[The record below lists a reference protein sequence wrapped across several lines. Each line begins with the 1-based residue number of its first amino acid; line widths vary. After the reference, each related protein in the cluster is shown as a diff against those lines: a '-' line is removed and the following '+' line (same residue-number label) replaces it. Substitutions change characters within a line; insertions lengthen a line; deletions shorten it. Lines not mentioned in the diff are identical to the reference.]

1 MITDNQ
7 VRKLKK
13 YLSRGK
19 SLGDAAIRADMDEK
33 TARKYRDL
41 DMLPSEIKSS
51 RSRDWRTRPDP
62 FFEIWE
68 EVKPY
73 LSVNPGLEA
82 KTVFSH
88 LQREYPGRFD
98 DGQLRTFQRRVK
110 IWRAS
115 EVHTGRCFSRR
126 FILPAFWVNPIS
138 PIWENLALP

>member
-51 RSRDWRTRPDP
+51 
-62 FFEIWE
+62 
-68 EVKPY
+68 
-73 LSVNPGLEA
+73 
-82 KTVFSH
+82 
-88 LQREYPGRFD
+88 
-98 DGQLRTFQRRVK
+98 
-110 IWRAS
+110 
-115 EVHTGRCFSRR
+115 
-126 FILPAFWVNPIS
+126 
-138 PIWENLALP
+138 